1 MIEVLLKAMAFI
13 CIIIVGYMLKRIK
26 IFMPNDYKI
35 ISKVVMNLTL
45 PAAVI
50 SGFANFE
57 MDISLIYI
65 VFIGLLCNVVMASL
79 GFWAG
84 AKNDDKRAFY
94 MLNFSGY
101 NIGCFTLP
109 FVQNFLGPFGVV
121 ATCMFD
127 SGNSIM
133 CTGGTYA
140 AAANVVGVGE
150 KGNAGIRLIKTLFS
164 SIPFITYMVMLLLS
178 LLGIRFPVAADG
190 LISIIA
196 GANSF
201 LAMLMIGMMI
211 EIDLESKYLKQAA
224 FILSVRY
231 LLASI
236 FAVIFY
242 FYTPFSLEVRQVLA
256 IVIFAPIPALV
267 PVFTEKC
274 KGNTA
279 LSSFTNSIS
288 ILLSIAIMTILLVI
302 MGNGS

>member
-1 MIEVLLKAMAFI
+1 MTQVLLKAMAFV
-13 CIIIVGYMLKRIK
+13 CIIILGYMLKRIGL
-26 IFMPNDYKI
+26 FMPNDYKI
-35 ISKVVMNLTL
+35 ISKIVMNLTL

-50 SGFANFE
+50 TGFANFQ
-57 MDISLIYI
+57 MDISLIY
-65 VFIGLLCNVVMASL
+65 VVLLGFLCNVVMVSL

-84 AKNDDKRAFY
+84 ANNDDTKAFY

-140 AAANVVGVGE
+140 AAASVVGVGE
-150 KGNAGIRLIKTLFS
+150 KGHGIRLIKTLFS
-164 SIPFITYMVMLLLS
+164 SVPFTTYMVVLLLS
-178 LLGIRFPVAADG
+178 LLGIHLPAAVSN
-190 LISIIA
+190 LASVIA

-211 EIDLESKYLKQAA
+211 KIDLEPRYLKQAA
-224 FILSVRY
+224 FILSIRY
-231 LLASI
+231 LLAAI

-242 FYTPFSLEVRQVLA
+242 FYTPFTLEVRQVLA
-256 IVIFAPIPALV
+256 LVIFAPISALV
-267 PVFTEKC
+267 PVFTEKF

-279 LSSFTNSIS
+279 LASFTNSIS
-288 ILLSIAIMTILLVI
+288 IVLSITIMTILLVV
-302 MGNGS
+302 MKVG

>member
-1 MIEVLLKAMAFI
+1 MTEVLLKAMAFVS
-13 CIIIVGYMLKRIK
+13 IIILGYTLKRIGF
-26 IFMPNDYKI
+26 FMPNDYKM
-35 ISKVVMNLTL
+35 ISKIVMNLTL

-50 SGFANFE
+50 TGFANFQ
-57 MDISLIYI
+57 MDISLIY
-65 VFIGLLCNVVMASL
+65 VVLLGLLCNVFMVSL

-84 AKNDDKRAFY
+84 AKNDDNKAFY

-140 AAANVVGVGE
+140 AAASVVGVGE
-150 KGNAGIRLIKTLFS
+150 KGHAGMRLIKTLFS
-164 SIPFITYMVMLLLS
+164 SVPFTTYIAMLLLS
-178 LLGIRFPVAADG
+178 LLGIHFPVAVNS

-211 EIDLESKYLKQAA
+211 EIDLEPKHLKQAA

-242 FYTPFSLEVRQVLA
+242 FYTPFSLEVRQVLVL
-256 IVIFAPIPALV
+256 VIFAPISALV

-288 ILLSIAIMTILLVI
+288 ILLSITIMTILLVV
-302 MGNGS
+302 MKVG